1 MSKVV
6 ADLNEKQERILK
18 AIKRIGYIANYEV
31 STKPQQIS
39 LGLDI
44 LEILLG
50 QLSDEQLFN
59 ILKDERA

>member
-18 AIKRIGYIANYEV
+18 TIKRIGYIANYEV